1 MNDPID
7 SFGLT
12 DVGRVR
18 EANEDQFLIATL
30 HRSMEVRHTSIERR
44 SSLDQLC
51 RTQAHILVVADG
63 VGGVAGGQLASGAAV
78 EALSD
83 YIGQTAACCYALDVD
98 TEHEFLE
105 HLERAVKRA
114 HETVQRRYGAKSGGP
129 ATTLTL
135 ATLIWPRVYVIHVGD
150 SRGYYLRKGRL
161 KRFTHDQTMGEF
173 LIDEGVMSQPE
184 AERAGLSNVL
194 ASAIGADYTPSIG
207 VIDLNPGDVML
218 LCTDGL
224 TKHVTDEA
232 IAHLLGREASAEAI
246 CRDLVEAALAGG
258 GTDNVTVI
266 VARAVGETA

>member
-1 MNDPID
+1 MSDPIE

-18 EANEDQFLIATL
+18 ERNEDQFLIATL
-30 HRSMEVRHTSIERR
+30 HRTMEVRHTSIERR
-44 SSLDQLC
+44 AALDHLC

-63 VGGVAGGQLASGAAV
+63 VGGVAGGELASGAAV
-78 EALSD
+78 EALTD

-114 HETVQRRYGAKSGGP
+114 HEAVQRRYGSKGRGP

-135 ATLIWPRVYVIHVGD
+135 ATLIWPRVYVVHVGD
-150 SRGYYLRKGRL
+150 SRGYYLRQGRL

-173 LIDEGVMSQPE
+173 LIDEGVMSEPE
-184 AERAGLSNVL
+184 VERAGLSNVL

-207 VIDLNPGDVML
+207 LVDLHPGDVLL

-224 TKHVTDEA
+224 TKHVPDEA
-232 IAHLLGREASAEAI
+232 IADILGRRATAEAM
-246 CRDLVEAALAGG
+246 CRALVDAALAGG
-258 GTDNVTVI
+258 GTDNVTVV
-266 VARAVGETA
+266 VARAVGAAG